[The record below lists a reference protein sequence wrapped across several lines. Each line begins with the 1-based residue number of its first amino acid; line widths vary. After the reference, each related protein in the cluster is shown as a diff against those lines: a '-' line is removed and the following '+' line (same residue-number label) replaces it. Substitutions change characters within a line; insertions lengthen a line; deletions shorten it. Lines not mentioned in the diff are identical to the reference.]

1 MLTAKFG
8 CDQPV
13 GNLHFAQLK
22 ARRKQ
27 KAERQNPEEKTWK
40 TKVDVRA
47 VRIYT
52 RFLYRP
58 RPRVTLWRP
67 VAGDFPSNGF

>member
-13 GNLHFAQLK
+13 GNLYFAQLK

-40 TKVDVRA
+40 TKACRSGCED
-47 VRIYT
+47 
-52 RFLYRP
+52 LH
-58 RPRVTLWRP
+58 
-67 VAGDFPSNGF
+67 